1 MYLLPMGYFGIIKV
15 CDQRIMD
22 CSMRGV
28 EMSEELM
35 EATTVLGVCNIS
47 FVFQFIRSMLQG
59 DIEVG
64 FDAVLT
70 FKMVNQTVKGP

>member
-1 MYLLPMGYFGIIKV
+1 
-15 CDQRIMD
+15 MD